1 MPHLEFAPALQRH
14 VASSPVSAPSQS
26 LRLLLT
32 TAFEQQ
38 PGLQHYVLDDQGC
51 VRKHVA
57 VFINGRLLHDR
68 KQLDVPLAPDDRI
81 YIAQALSGG

>member
-1 MPHLEFAPALQRH
+1 MPYLEFAPALQRH
-14 VASSPVSAPSQS
+14 AASPPVSAAVAS
-26 LRLLLT
+26 LRSLLAA
-32 TAFEQQ
+32 AFAQQ
-38 PGLQHYVLDDQGC
+38 PALQSYVLDEQGC

-68 KQLDVPLAPDDRI
+68 KQLDVPLLADDRI

>member
-14 VASSPVSAPSQS
+14 ATAPPVSASVES
-26 LRLLLT
+26 LRSLLAA
-32 TAFEQQ
+32 AFVQQ
-38 PGLQHYVLDDQGC
+38 PALRDYVLDDQGC

-68 KQLDVPLAPDDRI
+68 KGLDVPLAAGDRI
-81 YIAQALSGG
+81 YVAQALSGG

>member
-1 MPHLEFAPALQRH
+1 MAYLEFAPALQRH
-14 VASSPVSAPSQS
+14 AASPPMSASVESLQS
-26 LRLLLT
+26 LLAA
-32 TAFEQQ
+32 AFSQQ
-38 PGLQHYVLDDQGC
+38 PALQSYVLDEQGC

-68 KQLDVPLAPDDRI
+68 KRLDVPLSENDRI

>member
-1 MPHLEFAPALQRH
+1 MAHLEFAPALQRH
-14 VASSPVSAPSQS
+14 AASPPVSAPVES
-26 LRLLLT
+26 LRSLLDA
-32 TAFEQQ
+32 AFSQQ
-38 PGLQHYVLDDQGC
+38 PALQNYVLDEQGC

-68 KQLDVPLAPDDRI
+68 KRLDVPVSENDRV

>member
-1 MPHLEFAPALQRH
+1 MAHLEFAPALQRH
-14 VASSPVSAPSQS
+14 VAAPPMTNAAGS
-26 LRLLLT
+26 LRSLLDA
-32 TAFEQQ
+32 AFAQQ
-38 PGLQHYVLDDQGC
+38 PGLQGYVLDDQGR

-68 KQLDVPLAPDDRI
+68 QQLDVPVAADDRI

>member
-1 MPHLEFAPALQRH
+1 MATLEFAPALQRH
-14 VASSPVSAPSQS
+14 TAAPPIAAPVSS
-26 LRLLLT
+26 LQALLT

-38 PGLQHYVLDDQGC
+38 PALQAYVLDEQGC

-57 VFINGRLLHDR
+57 VFLNGRLLHDR
-68 KQLDVPLAPDDRI
+68 KRLDVPLAAEDRN

>member
-14 VASSPVSAPSQS
+14 ASSPPVSAPADSLQS
-26 LRLLLT
+26 LLAA
-32 TAFEQQ
+32 AFAQQ
-38 PGLQHYVLDDQGC
+38 PALQSYVLDDQGC

-57 VFINGRLLHDR
+57 VFINGRLLHNR
-68 KQLDVPLAPDDRI
+68 QRLDVPLAAEDRI

>member
-1 MPHLEFAPALQRH
+1 MPYLEFAPALQRH
-14 VASSPVSAPSQS
+14 VPSPPVSAEAQS
-26 LRLLLT
+26 LRLMLT
-32 TAFEQQ
+32 AAFAQQ

-68 KQLDVPLAPDDRI
+68 KQLDVPLAPEDRI
-81 YIAQALSGG
+81 YVAQALSGG